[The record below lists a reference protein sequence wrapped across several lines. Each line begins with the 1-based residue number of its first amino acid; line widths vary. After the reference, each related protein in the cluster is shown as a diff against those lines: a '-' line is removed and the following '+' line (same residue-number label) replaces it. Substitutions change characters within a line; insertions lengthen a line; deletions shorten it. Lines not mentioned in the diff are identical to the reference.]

1 MVVQTCQHEQTQKHG
16 KDRHG
21 NQRHKCK
28 RCGATFT
35 EAQPKPLGALRISM
49 RQATTAL
56 GMMLEGM
63 SLRAINRLTGIDR
76 ETLGELILT
85 VGENCQ
91 ALLDSLEGIEASDVE
106 ADEIW
111 SFVGLKE
118 KRRIDRNRSEELGD
132 SWCWIAVEANT
143 KLVLAHHVGD
153 RDSRSCWSFLTR
165 LRRATA
171 GRFQLSSDGLAAYR
185 MTVPFVFRGSVDFTQ
200 LVKQYA
206 STHVTTRYSPATIIG
221 AEKHSRMGGPDLEKT
236 CTSHVKRLNLSLRM
250 HLRRFTRLTN
260 GHSKSLDH
268 HKAMLAIF
276 FAWYNFARV
285 NTGLEGKQTPAIATG
300 LTTKAWSLRELLENA
315 ATKNFGPTH

>member
-1 MVVQTCQHEQTQKHG
+1 MVVQSFPHEQTQKHG

-35 EAQPKPLGALRISM
+35 EDRPRPLGALRISM
-49 RQATTAL
+49 RQATAAL

-63 SLRAINRLTGIDR
+63 SLRAINRLTGTDR
-76 ETLGELILT
+76 DTLGDLILAA
-85 VGENCQ
+85 GENCE
-91 ALLDSLEGIEASDVE
+91 ALLDSLEGVEAQDVE

-118 KRRIDRNRSEELGD
+118 KRRIDRNRSEGLGD
-132 SWCWIAVEANT
+132 SWCWIAVESNT

-153 RDSRSCWSFLTR
+153 RDSRSCWSFLTK

-171 GRFQLSSDGLAAYR
+171 ARFQLSSDGLAAYR
-185 MTVPFVFRGSVDFTQ
+185 MTVPFVFRGSVDFAQ

-206 STHVTTRYSPATIIG
+206 STQVTTRYSPATIIG
-221 AEKHSRMGGPDLEKT
+221 AEKHSRMGSPDLEKT
-236 CTSHVKRLNLSLRM
+236 CTSHVERLNLSLRM
-250 HLRRFTRLTN
+250 HLRWFTRLTN
-260 GHSKSLDH
+260 GHSKSLKH

-276 FAWYNFARV
+276 FAWYNYCRV
-285 NTGLEGKQTPAIATG
+285 NTGLEGKQTPAMASG
-300 LTTKAWSLRELLENA
+300 LTDKPWSLRELLERA
-315 ATKNFGPTH
+315 AEKTLEPTQ